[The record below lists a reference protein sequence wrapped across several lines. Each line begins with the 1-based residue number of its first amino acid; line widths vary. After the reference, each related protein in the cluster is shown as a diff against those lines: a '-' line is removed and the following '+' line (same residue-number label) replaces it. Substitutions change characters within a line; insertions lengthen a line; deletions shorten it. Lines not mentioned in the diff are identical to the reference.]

1 MVVAVTARLA
11 PALGP
16 ALDAGAGAPDPVAG
30 ALEEAG
36 ASAGVGDTAAGA
48 LADGC
53 DVGVAVFGVGCACRE
68 VQPAS
73 TSARMA
79 TASALFL
86 VTRKW
91 ARPVGAI
98 ADVTDSLCASHMTN
112 A

>member
-11 PALGP
+11 LAPGP
-16 ALDAGAGAPDPVAG
+16 ALDAGAGVPDPVAG
-30 ALEEAG
+30 ALEDAG
-36 ASAGVGDTAAGA
+36 ALSGVGDTATGA

-53 DVGVAVFGVGCACRE
+53 DVGVAVFAATRACRE
-68 VQPAS
+68 VQPAR
-73 TSARMA
+73 TSARTA
-79 TASALFL
+79 TASAMFL

-98 ADVTDSLCASHMTN
+98 ADVTDSLWASHMTN